1 MSLKNK
7 NIVITGATS
16 GIGLELFRILYSHGN
31 KILAVDKDE
40 KGLRNL
46 AAVFT
51 EADYLSADLSSEEGL
66 EQLLTFM
73 ENRRFPIDLFFAN
86 AGYAR
91 YGHWADLGEEERQRL
106 WFIHVENPIRT
117 ARWLKERQGNH
128 PFQLLITASAM
139 AFWPVPGYGYYAA
152 CKAAIHRFAEN
163 LWAEKEG
170 DWLSLAYPAA
180 TASQFFRTAGK
191 NIPLPFPLQSPVQ
204 VAKQLLKGAEK
215 KQKRIFPSK
224 VFWWA
229 YQLNRFFPII
239 QSIYTSKERQKLD
252 RWKSMEKR

>member
-1 MSLKNK
+1 MHLKNK
-7 NIVITGATS
+7 NIVLTGAAS
-16 GIGLELFRILYSHGN
+16 GIGLELFRILCSHRN

-40 KGLRNL
+40 DGLIKL
-46 AAVFT
+46 SAEFP
-51 EADYLSADLSSEEGL
+51 EADYLTADLSREKGL
-66 EQLLTFM
+66 EKLLAYL
-73 ENRRFPIDLFFAN
+73 EYRRLPIDLFFAN

-117 ARWLKERQGNH
+117 ARWLMERQGNH

-139 AFWPVPGYGYYAA
+139 AYWPVPGYSYYAA

-239 QSIYTSKERQKLD
+239 QSIYTSIERQKLD